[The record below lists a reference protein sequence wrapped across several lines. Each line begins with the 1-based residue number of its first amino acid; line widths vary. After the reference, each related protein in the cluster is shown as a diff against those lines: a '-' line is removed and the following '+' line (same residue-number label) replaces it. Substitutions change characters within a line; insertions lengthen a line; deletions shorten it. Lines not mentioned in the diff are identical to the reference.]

1 MKYTTEI
8 IIDLPREEVIKKL
21 DNADNMKHWQRGL
34 ISYKI
39 LSGPAGEEGAQME
52 LNYKMGKREVT
63 MIETILKRD
72 FPKEF
77 NATYTTKGVYNK
89 QTNTFV
95 ETSENQTKWISE
107 SEFKFDNFSM
117 KVFGFLMP
125 GVFKKQSL
133 KYLTDFKNFAEKDIS
148 VSN

>member
-95 ETSENQTKWISE
+95 ETSANQTKWISE